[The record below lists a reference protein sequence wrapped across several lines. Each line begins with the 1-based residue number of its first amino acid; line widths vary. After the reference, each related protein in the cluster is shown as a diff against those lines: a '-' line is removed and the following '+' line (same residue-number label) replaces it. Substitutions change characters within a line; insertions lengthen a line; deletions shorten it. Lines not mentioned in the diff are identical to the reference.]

1 MSKIRHKDRI
11 VNETLREMDLEG
23 FTEKQIDALKNS
35 LASALPDENAFA
47 VSSDVRQ
54 LSDDLKSYMAQ
65 TDERIKAQEDAS
77 SAQNSRMEELSSE
90 VQSASEKAD
99 STEKNST
106 IAVNSLKSSIDFL
119 SSKDG
124 LSGKFDSLISANLEV
139 SEALKGKLDEEF
151 KRRVAIEG
159 ELKKQIGERDSYAN
173 LVERQGQVLNHLA
186 ATYHKTNERLV
197 TVETAQNNQSA
208 ALTLLF
214 KGLEERSSRL
224 LSEVTS
230 VFSEKLKYHEDAL
243 DAVVEDMVFG
253 VKAVKELNTK
263 IVPGIEIRLE
273 SAVKKTVDDL
283 KECSASV
290 TELSETAQ
298 TAVTPL
304 IAVISDMSDLKIA
317 IKNEIDGMNIG
328 RVEFVNRSTA
338 QIEKVGSDSSRSASG
353 FMQTFFD
360 SGMEKLRN
368 LDQTTQGMMRDV
380 DRRSNTSM
388 SLGNETITSLKDLA
402 SEIVVMLPGA
412 ADAESIQNLLKSL
425 AKIELAQQSMNSDIE
440 ELKKDRD
447 SNDENTKALSKSLE
461 DMSGKMLGGDNE

>member
-11 VNETLREMDLEG
+11 VNETLDEMNLEG
-23 FTEKQIDALKNS
+23 FTEKQIEALKNS

-77 SAQNSRMEELSSE
+77 SAQNSRIEELSSE
-90 VQSASEKAD
+90 VQSASEKAE
-99 STEKNST
+99 STGKSATAAINSF
-106 IAVNSLKSSIDFL
+106 KDSIDFL
-119 SSKDG
+119 NSTDG
-124 LSGKFDSLISANLEV
+124 LSGKFDSLVSANLEEK
-139 SEALKGKLDEEF
+139 EAFKRKLDEEF

-186 ATYHKTNERLV
+186 ANYHQSNERLV

-208 ALTLLF
+208 ALTLFL
-214 KGLEERSSRL
+214 KGLEERYSRL
-224 LSEVTS
+224 LSDVTS
-230 VFSEKLKYHEDAL
+230 AFSEKFKSHENAL
-243 DAVVEDMVFG
+243 DAVVEDLIFG
-253 VKAVKELNTK
+253 VKAIKELNTK
-263 IVPGIEIRLE
+263 IVPSIEIRLE
-273 SAVKKTVDDL
+273 SATKKTVDDL

-298 TAVTPL
+298 NAVTPL
-304 IAVISDMSDLKIA
+304 VAVVENLSDLKIA
-317 IKNEIDGMNIG
+317 IKNEIAEMSLARIKVIN
-328 RVEFVNRSTA
+328 VSTT

-380 DRRSNTSM
+380 DRRSSTSM
-388 SLGNETITSLKDLA
+388 RLGSDTITSLKDLA
-402 SEIVVMLPGA
+402 SEIVVMLPGL
-412 ADAESIQNLLKSL
+412 ADAESIQKLLKSL
-425 AKIELAQQSMNSDIE
+425 GNIELAQQSMSSEIE

-447 SNDENTKALSKSLE
+447 SNDENTRALSKSLE
-461 DMSGKMLGGDNE
+461 DMSGKMLGGDDE